1 MYDTSQIMVG
11 DPTEKQRIAFEA
23 SITQDT
29 PDTRAPGSWQSP
41 GFAELPSE
49 ITTRYEI
56 LRQLGRGASG
66 IVYQAHDRETGECV
80 AVKLL
85 RPELAA
91 DPAAM
96 ARFKNE
102 LRLARQIT
110 HPNVCRIYEFQRA
123 GNTAFISMESV
134 EGESLRSLLGRRRK
148 LAWQEALPLAR
159 LSQTPGLGSH
169 PGGGAAEFE
178 AL

>member
-1 MYDTSQIMVG
+1 MVD
-11 DPTEKQRIAFEA
+11 DPHEDQSTPPEA
-23 SITQDT
+23 CQTLDS
-29 PDTRAPGSWQSP
+29 PDSARLALAKNLDVPH
-41 GFAELPSE
+41 E

-56 LRQLGRGASG
+56 LRPLGRGASG
-66 IVYQAHDRETGECV
+66 IVYQARDRETGDCV

-123 GNTAFISMESV
+123 GSTAFITMEAV
-134 EGESLRSLLGRRRK
+134 V
-148 LAWQEALPLAR
+148 
-159 LSQTPGLGSH
+159 
-169 PGGGAAEFE
+169 
-178 AL
+178 